1 MLQPFLYYLLQQ
13 RITPKI
19 LFKKKGDDVF
29 TYYTGHVN
37 RVGKTKGLRENLPKH
52 LKNIQTR
59 HTQCKPL

>member
-13 RITPKI
+13 RIQPKI
-19 LFKKKGDDVF
+19 LFKKKGDVF